1 MHYYKLL
8 INGKKIWGKY
18 KEDGGFKKGKK
29 LLERKSKKEMERIMY
44 KERKRY
50 YEIIGINRIYKK
62 YKYWRDK
69 FWENND

>member
-1 MHYYKLL
+1 M
-8 INGKKIWGKY
+8 
-18 KEDGGFKKGKK
+18 GKK

-62 YKYWRDK
+62 YKY
-69 FWENND
+69 